1 VERERARVR
10 APDEEQP
17 PIEETTIADALRG
30 LAEAPIRPRN
40 MSGEPGPPTKA
51 SPSSNR
57 AAAAPAPSS
66 LESIPNPIPRRPT
79 GSFEAHQ
86 TPPGGQVKPGPPSAP
101 TPSPASQT
109 RTQTPPPASV
119 DRAGVPR
126 AGSSPSI
133 AVPIAAP
140 APRSP
145 SPPALHAVS
154 QRPVEGGPPPPQ
166 RAPSSPSIAVP
177 PQRPRAP
184 SSPSFVTP
192 MHDVDGIHA
201 HTSHTISPRDRAA
214 HRDRDRPG
222 TNPPPHSAS
231 SGPALSFAPLWP
243 ETDRESA
250 RQTEAALAAGDAA
263 GALQQCDL
271 LVTRLLA
278 SAAGLTGNAE
288 APRDPGLVVL
298 LLGLDG
304 RRYLAFRSA
313 VRSARAHEAV
323 GANDALEAYVFAL
336 EVRRALAAIGW

>member
-1 VERERARVR
+1 M
-10 APDEEQP
+10 
-17 PIEETTIADALRG
+17 
-30 LAEAPIRPRN
+30 RPRT

-57 AAAAPAPSS
+57 AVVAPVPSS

-79 GSFEAHQ
+79 GAFEAHQ

-101 TPSPASQT
+101 TPSPASHT
-109 RTQTPPPASV
+109 RSQTPAPASV
-119 DRAGVPR
+119 DRPGVPR

-133 AVPIAAP
+133 QVPLS
-140 APRSP
+140 RSP
-145 SPPALHAVS
+145 SPPSLHAVS
-154 QRPVEGGPPPPQ
+154 QRPVEGASPVPPPPPPPPPPQ

-192 MHDVDGIHA
+192 VHEVDGIHA

-214 HRDRDRPG
+214 HRERERPG
-222 TNPPPHSAS
+222 TNPPPT
-231 SGPALSFAPLWP
+231 PATHAHLLSFSPLWP
-243 ETDRESA
+243 EADRESA
-250 RQTEAALAAGDAA
+250 RQAETALAAGDAA
-263 GALQQCDL
+263 GALQLCDL

-288 APRDPGLVVL
+288 APRDPSLVVL

-313 VRSARAHEAV
+313 VRSARAHELV
-323 GANDALEAYVFAL
+323 GPNDALEAYVFAL